1 MLGQQFGI
9 PQEELE
15 QFQQFVRIYSR
26 GKVIIREGQDH
37 DRRIFLL
44 RHGEVEVCR
53 YVGDRQQ
60 ALGVIKAVNFFG
72 EMAVIS
78 HKPRTATV
86 IASSDVVVTY
96 MFDSPNL
103 AVLLGNPRWG
113 TMLVSRLVEDFQ
125 HRTEEYE
132 HQVGQLNR
140 LRMATGK
147 LLGALMA
154 LQTVARGDDEASRQ
168 LVKSIPRLV
177 NEFTLENA
185 IAPLSPDVQQ
195 WDQYERHA
203 ILPTQLYDL
212 VMALNTWPAT
222 GVLPAASLE
231 KKADPATTSVER

>member
-9 PQEELE
+9 PPEELE

-53 YVGDRQQ
+53 YMGDQQQ

-96 MFDSPNL
+96 VFDSPNL
-103 AVLLGNPRWG
+103 AALLANARWG

-125 HRTEEYE
+125 HRSEEYE
-132 HQVGQLNR
+132 RNLAQLER
-140 LRMATGK
+140 LRVATGK
-147 LLGALMA
+147 LLGAFMA
-154 LQTVARGDDEASRQ
+154 LQLVARGDDETTRQ
-168 LVKSIPRLV
+168 LVKSIPRLI
-177 NEFTLENA
+177 NEFTLETA
-185 IAPLSPDVQQ
+185 IAPLTPDVQQ
-195 WDQYERHA
+195 WDHYERHA
-203 ILPTQLYDL
+203 LIPTQLYDL
-212 VMALNTWPAT
+212 VMALNSKPAT
-222 GVLPAASLE
+222 GMFAAPPAE
-231 KKADPATTSVER
+231 KTEPATV

>member
-53 YVGDRQQ
+53 HVGERQQ

-125 HRTEEYE
+125 HRTEEHE
-132 HQVGQLNR
+132 RNVGQLDR
-140 LRMATGK
+140 LRVATGK

-154 LQTVARGDDEASRQ
+154 LQMVTRGEEEATRQ
-168 LVKSIPRLV
+168 LVKALPRLI
-177 NEFTLENA
+177 NEFTLETA
-185 IAPLSPDVQQ
+185 IAPLTPDAQQ
-195 WDQYERHA
+195 WDHYERHA
-203 ILPTQLYDL
+203 IIATQLYDL
-212 VMALNTWPAT
+212 VMALNTKPAT
-222 GVLPAASLE
+222 GVLTASPAE
-231 KKADPATTSVER
+231 KKTEPATI

>member
-53 YVGDRQQ
+53 YMGERQQ
-60 ALGVIKAVNFFG
+60 ALGIIKAVNFFG

-78 HKPRTATV
+78 HKPRMATV

-96 MFDSPNL
+96 VFDSPNL
-103 AVLLGNPRWG
+103 PALLANPRWG

-125 HRTEEYE
+125 HRSEEYE
-132 HQVGQLNR
+132 RNLAQLER
-140 LRMATGK
+140 LRVATGK
-147 LLGALMA
+147 LLGAFMA
-154 LQTVARGDDEASRQ
+154 LQMVARGDDESTRQ
-168 LVKSIPRLV
+168 LVKSIPRLI
-177 NEFTLENA
+177 NEFTLETA
-185 IAPLSPDVQQ
+185 IAPLTPDVQQ
-195 WDQYERHA
+195 WDHYERHA
-203 ILPTQLYDL
+203 IIPTQLYDL
-212 VMALNTWPAT
+212 VMEMTRKPAT
-222 GVLPAASLE
+222 GMFVAPPAE
-231 KKADPATTSVER
+231 KTEPATI